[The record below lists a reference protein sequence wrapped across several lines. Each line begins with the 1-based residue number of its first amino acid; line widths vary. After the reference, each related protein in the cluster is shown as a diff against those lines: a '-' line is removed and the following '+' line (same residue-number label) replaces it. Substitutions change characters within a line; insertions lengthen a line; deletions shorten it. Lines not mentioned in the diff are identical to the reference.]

1 MENNTYYQLINEKY
15 KWMNLETG
23 EIYTSL
29 FIALKNIIK
38 DIKRYKKCRTLKMF
52 KLKKINI

>member
-1 MENNTYYQLINEKY
+1 MENNTYYQIMNEKY

-29 FIALKNIIK
+29 FTAFKNIIK
-38 DIKRYKKCRTLKMF
+38 DMKKYKECRTLRMF
-52 KLKKINI
+52 KLKRINI